1 MRHIVSVGGSL
12 MVPDTPDPAFL
23 RALAEVIRAEVSAG
37 HRFLLVAG
45 GGRTARNYQ
54 SAATQVAPVAE
65 DDLDWLGIHA
75 TRLNAHLLRTVLRDL
90 AHPRVLTDPTEAV
103 PDRAPV
109 VVAGGWRPGWST
121 DYVMTVF
128 AERNGWRSL
137 VNLSN
142 VDYLYDRDPR
152 TDPEARPYR
161 ELDWDA
167 VQSLVGTQW
176 HPGLNRPFDPVAT
189 AVARRLGLCVALIG
203 GRDLAQL
210 RAYLR
215 GEPFVG
221 TLLRPG

>member
-12 MVPDTPDPAFL
+12 IVPDTPDAAFL
-23 RALAEVIRAEVSAG
+23 RVLAEVVRAEVEAG
-37 HRFLLVAG
+37 RRFLLVAG

-54 SAATQVAPVAE
+54 AAAAEVATVAD

-90 AHPRVLTDPTEAV
+90 AHPRVLTDPREKV
-103 PDRAPV
+103 PDDPPV

-142 VDYLYDRDPR
+142 IDYLYDRDPR
-152 TDPEARPYR
+152 TDPNAQPFR

-167 VQSLVGTQW
+167 VQRIVGTEW

-189 AVARRLGLCVALIG
+189 AVARRLGLRVALIG
-203 GRDLAQL
+203 GRDLGQL
-210 RAYLR
+210 QAYLR
-215 GEPFVG
+215 GQPFVG
-221 TLLRPG
+221 TLLRP